1 MFRDRPGPEGRQLRL
16 PNMGYNC
23 RKVLPS
29 NAPPEAAANRESM
42 TNPNTHSETSDLY
55 CVFCEIV
62 AGREPARIRY
72 LDNDIIAIVNRLT
85 WVPIMLLVMP
95 RRHMSQLEMWSS
107 DMMTRLGDVAAT
119 LGCMYCPNGFRI
131 LSNFGYDGLQ
141 SQSHGHLHVIGGQ
154 YLGHYA

>member
-1 MFRDRPGPEGRQLRL
+1 MGGERLIWVTIGSIQIDHGPAMTSASATPQ
-16 PNMGYNC
+16 
-23 RKVLPS
+23 S
-29 NAPPEAAANRESM
+29 ANS
-42 TNPNTHSETSDLY
+42 Y

-72 LDNDIIAIVNRLT
+72 LDNDLIAIVNRLT

-107 DMMTRLGDVAAT
+107 GIMTRLGDVAAT

-141 SQSHGHLHVIGGQ
+141 SQSHGHVHVIGGQ
-154 YLGHYA
+154 FLGHYA